1 MCAIF
6 LCGKN
11 SIAQDAYFCPM
22 TTTAISRSS
31 LKQFSAFSSA
41 FGQDQTPFTPF
52 IQRPFHSLADL
63 TAQAQLKQTA
73 YSPETRK
80 TLVSV
85 LERQLAGSL
94 SESQRRS
101 LDLLADDKTFT
112 ITTGHQ
118 LTLFGGPLFLLYK
131 VLHAVKLS
139 QEFNASQT
147 EFTTVP
153 VFWLA
158 SEDHDVD
165 EIRSTPLF
173 NKELTWETE
182 QKGPVGRF
190 SLDDYQR
197 VFTEFREFFHTKDG
211 CEVLQLIE
219 DLPVNDYET
228 HYQQFA
234 SRLFRDFGV
243 LVIQPD
249 ARELKQLFAPVIRK
263 ELLEQPSFPAV
274 QAMNARLEKD
284 GWNPQ
289 AQARACNLFLL
300 DDHGRHRIDPSV
312 NGYTIDGTAY
322 TTEALLARLETEPE
336 SFSPNVILRP
346 VYQETILPNLAYIG
360 GGGEMAYWIQL
371 KGVFEAHG
379 AIYPLIQQR
388 NSFLLIDGGTAKRME
403 KIGWDLE
410 RFFEP
415 KEQLRKA
422 YLLENDADQ
431 LDITTIREQFQTL
444 RLSLIQKAKE
454 IDVSLESFAEA
465 ETVRMGKQ
473 IETFEQRLVKQVKQ
487 QHEQALKGID
497 AVCDRFMPNNALQE
511 RYFHWLNFAPS
522 GDYTPLLQRILE
534 VTDPFQSD
542 LIVAELKN

>member
-1 MCAIF
+1 MT
-6 LCGKN
+6 
-11 SIAQDAYFCPM
+11 IANDMYFCQM

-41 FGQDQTPFTPF
+41 FGQDQTPFKAF
-52 IQRPFHSLADL
+52 LQRPFQTLADL
-63 TAQAQLKQTA
+63 TEQAKLKQA
-73 YSPETRK
+73 SYAPEFRK
-80 TLVSV
+80 VLVAA
-85 LERQLAGSL
+85 LERQLDGRL
-94 SESQRRS
+94 SESQRRN
-101 LDLLADDKTFT
+101 LDLLAEATTFT

-131 VLHAVKLS
+131 VLHAVKLA
-139 QEFNASQT
+139 QEFNASQS

-173 NKELTWETE
+173 NKDLTWETE

-190 SLDDYQR
+190 SLEDYQR
-197 VFTEFREFFHTKDG
+197 VLNEFREFFSSKEE
-211 CEVLQLIE
+211 CEVLRLLA
-219 DLPVNDYET
+219 DLPMDDYGT

-234 SRLFRDFGV
+234 SRLFAEFGV
-243 LVIQPD
+243 LVLQPD
-249 ARELKQLFAPVIRK
+249 CYELKQLFAPVIKR
-263 ELLEQPSFPAV
+263 ELQEQPSFDAV
-274 QAMNARLEKD
+274 QTMNVQLQQA

-300 DDHGRHRIDPSV
+300 DSEGRHRIDPSV
-312 NGYTIDGTAY
+312 NGYTVDGTAY
-322 TTEALLARLETEPE
+322 TTEALLELVDSQPHH
-336 SFSPNVILRP
+336 FSPNVILRP
-346 VYQETILPNLAYIG
+346 VYQETILPNLVYIG

-379 AIYPLIQQR
+379 VPYPLIQQR
-388 NSFLLIDGGTAKRME
+388 NSFLLVDGGTAKRME
-403 KIGWDLE
+403 KIGWDVE
-410 RFFEP
+410 RFLEP
-415 KEQLRKA
+415 KEQLRKE

-431 LDITTIREQFQTL
+431 LDLTVIQEQFQTL
-444 RLSLIQKAKE
+444 RLSLIGKAKA
-454 IDVSLESFAEA
+454 IDISLESFAEA
-465 ETVRMGKQ
+465 ETVRMAKQ
-473 IETFEQRLVKQVKQ
+473 LESFEQRLIKQVKQ

-522 GDYTPLLQRILE
+522 GDYTPLLHRILE